1 MNDNVPGG
9 GLTGSDN
16 HETTLGP
23 VPCGRERRLR
33 RLCRLFELR
42 RCRRRYRRWPGDR
55 RRHPDRGFDNGE
67 SSASCPSGYLAT
79 GEGTRETSQALKL
92 AYAVVGCELLAIA
105 WLRRRYLRVS
115 LAGSLTQVTLAGG
128 LVAAVG
134 VAVGHG

>member
-1 MNDNVPGG
+1 MRQRSGRSPAAGSAGFAGCADFSNYAGAAGVIGG
-9 GLTGSDN
+9 GQ
-16 HETTLGP
+16 EI
-23 VPCGRERRLR
+23 
-33 RLCRLFELR
+33 
-42 RCRRRYRRWPGDR
+42 GDVT
-55 RRHPDRGFDNGE
+55 PIGGFDNGE

-79 GEGTRETSQALKL
+79 GGGYARDVDQALKL